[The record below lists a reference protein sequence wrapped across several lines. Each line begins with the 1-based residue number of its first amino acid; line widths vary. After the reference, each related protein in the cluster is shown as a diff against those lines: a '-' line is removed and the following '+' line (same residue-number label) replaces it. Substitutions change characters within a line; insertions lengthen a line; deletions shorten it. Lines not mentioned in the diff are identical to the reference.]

1 MMHKFL
7 ISLNGIGYLSS
18 YELEFSLSYQ
28 KMPFFCT
35 ENAFSPYLFLFL
47 VLSSIFVAAF
57 L

>member
-18 YELEFSLSYQ
+18 YELELSLSYQ
-28 KMPFFCT
+28 KMPFFFT